1 MKKSKKTYSIYLSV
15 FLLIGL
21 FAVIFPLDFFHN
33 HESFSTYS
41 ETTSKQFNSSSKED
55 LNSKNTA
62 DYCWVCAVHF
72 DKTFTKA
79 NFIEKLRL
87 SPAMTL
93 FLNNE
98 VTSHIAELLLS
109 TLRGPPSE

>member
-1 MKKSKKTYSIYLSV
+1 MKIHNLQTKMFYNIEPGVILSIVLFYCYAVLCYAEWRGAFYANRGCNKKCFY
-15 FLLIGL
+15 G
-21 FAVIFPLDFFHN
+21 
-33 HESFSTYS
+33 
-41 ETTSKQFNSSSKED
+41 Q
-55 LNSKNTA
+55 
-62 DYCWVCAVHF
+62 VC
-72 DKTFTKA
+72 KA

-87 SPAMTL
+87 SPAMSL